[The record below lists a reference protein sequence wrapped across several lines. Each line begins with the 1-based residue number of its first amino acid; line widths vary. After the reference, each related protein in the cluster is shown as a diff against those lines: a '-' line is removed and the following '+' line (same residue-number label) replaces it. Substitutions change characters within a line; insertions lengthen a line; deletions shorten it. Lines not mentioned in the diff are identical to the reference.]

1 MFATE
6 VLVQSRASFRSAV
19 TPYWHTLSHGDSG
32 MHWPSH
38 DTKHLMANSL
48 QTMAGLHWG
57 RGEGRK
63 QRGRAEKVARPG
75 LHFAVAVFI

>member
-48 QTMAGLHWG
+48 QTWQVYIGG
-57 RGEGRK
+57 GK
-63 QRGRAEKVARPG
+63 RAESRGAELRQVARPG